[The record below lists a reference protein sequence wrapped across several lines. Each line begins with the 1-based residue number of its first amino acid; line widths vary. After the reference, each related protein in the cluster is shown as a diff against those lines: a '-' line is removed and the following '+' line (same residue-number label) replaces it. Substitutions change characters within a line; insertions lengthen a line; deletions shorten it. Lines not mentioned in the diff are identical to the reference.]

1 MIMDKQDFYLYFC
14 DITYNNIKYPLF
26 YIPLIVIKDTQ
37 KLYITF
43 DSQIYY
49 NKKAV
54 EYIVQEYNFENKSST
69 TLKTD
74 YERILYTADDNV
86 FEKINNTL
94 NEIIDF
100 FKLNESIDLKSPLNQ
115 IAKSKSVR
123 VSNNC
128 YISIFDK
135 SDESLINDYEE
146 ILTKLNNEDDVIA

>member
-54 EYIVQEYNFENKSST
+54 EYIVQEYNAET
-69 TLKTD
+69 
-74 YERILYTADDNV
+74 
-86 FEKINNTL
+86 
-94 NEIIDF
+94 
-100 FKLNESIDLKSPLNQ
+100 
-115 IAKSKSVR
+115 
-123 VSNNC
+123 
-128 YISIFDK
+128 
-135 SDESLINDYEE
+135 
-146 ILTKLNNEDDVIA
+146 